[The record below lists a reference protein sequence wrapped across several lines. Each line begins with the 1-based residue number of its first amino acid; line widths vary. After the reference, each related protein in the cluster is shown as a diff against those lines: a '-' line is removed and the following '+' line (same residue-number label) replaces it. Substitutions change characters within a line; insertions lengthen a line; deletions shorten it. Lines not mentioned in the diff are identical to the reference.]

1 MPNLNFQIDW
11 LDAEGVKGA
20 ELAATW
26 AALRIEA
33 DDSVVTRVHDIRA
46 QTVRDFVFVPI
57 YPLAEWLATNWWFL
71 AHEFENP
78 VKAADPAFR
87 HRHALGQNREGYAFP
102 NLEAVPLGARVRLAW
117 SRAQSPWSK
126 VEFLN
131 QGAVLLGAQE
141 FRERCADL
149 VDRVVRR
156 LAALDFDDTLLQK
169 EWSAIQAADEEESQ
183 FCAAAAGLGLDPY
196 SMDESRRMSL
206 LRLAERFQ
214 GPLLEEAVTAIDPQ
228 SIDASGDSIADAM
241 QAAKSNGLRLRCL
254 ESMRQSVR
262 EREISPT
269 HSSWEAGYNLA
280 RQVRQHLGLGADP
293 LNTME
298 NLGNALGE
306 SSELIHQATQPVAFP
321 AAPLVDGVV
330 TQDDDEAPAFAL
342 RSSHREDNRRFH
354 FCRALA
360 ETLASPNTDS
370 LLTRAHSDRQQRNR
384 AFAAEF
390 LAPSSALREQVRGTI
405 VDGDELDELAS
416 RFGVSTRVVEHQVV
430 NHRIAEI
437 QANT

>member
-1 MPNLNFQIDW
+1 MPNLSFQIDW

-33 DDSVVTRVHDIRA
+33 GDSVVTQVHDLRA
-46 QTVRDFVFVPI
+46 QTVRNFVFVPV

-78 VKAADPAFR
+78 IKAADPAFR
-87 HRHALGQNREGYAFP
+87 RRHALGQNREGYAFP

-117 SRAQSPWSK
+117 SRGQLSWSK
-126 VEFLN
+126 IKFLN
-131 QGAVLLGAQE
+131 DGSVFLDAQE
-141 FRERCADL
+141 FQECCADL
-149 VDRVVRR
+149 IDRAVRR
-156 LAALDFDDTLLQK
+156 LAAFDINGTFLQE

-196 SMDESRRMSL
+196 SIDESRRRSL
-206 LRLAERFQ
+206 LRLADRFHAPFLQ
-214 GPLLEEAVTAIDPQ
+214 EAVTIIDPQ
-228 SIDASGDSIADAM
+228 SIDASSNSIAEAM
-241 QAAKSNGLRLRCL
+241 RAAKSNGLRFRHL
-254 ESMRQSVR
+254 ESMRQSVKDR
-262 EREISPT
+262 ETSPA

-280 RQVRQHLGLGADP
+280 RQARQHLDIGADP
-293 LNTME
+293 LDTME

-306 SSELIHQATQPVAFP
+306 SSELIHQAVRPVEFP
-321 AAPLVDGVV
+321 AARLVDGVV
-330 TQDDDEAPAFAL
+330 TQDDDEAPAFAF
-342 RSSHREDNRRFH
+342 RSSHREDNQRFH

-390 LAPSSALREQVRGTI
+390 LAPSSALREQVFQPV
-405 VDGDELDELAS
+405 VDGEDIDELAAQ
-416 RFGVSTRVVEHQVV
+416 FGVSTRVIEHQIL
-430 NHRIAEI
+430 NHHIAEI
-437 QANT
+437 Q

>member
-1 MPNLNFQIDW
+1 MPNLSFQIDW

-33 DDSVVTRVHDIRA
+33 GDSVVTQVHDFRA

-57 YPLAEWLATNWWFL
+57 YPLAEWRATNWWFL
-71 AHEFENP
+71 AHEFGNP
-78 VKAADPAFR
+78 IKAANPAFR
-87 HRHALGQNREGYAFP
+87 RRHALGQNREGYAFP
-102 NLEAVPLGARVRLAW
+102 NLEAVSLGARVRLAW

-131 QGAVLLGAQE
+131 QGSVLLDVQE
-141 FRERCADL
+141 FRENWADL
-149 VDRVVRR
+149 IDCAVRR
-156 LAALDFDDTLLQK
+156 LTALDVNGTLLQE
-169 EWSAIQAADEEESQ
+169 EWSAIQAADEKESQ

-196 SMDESRRMSL
+196 SMDESKRRSL
-206 LRLAERFQ
+206 LRLADRFHASF
-214 GPLLEEAVTAIDPQ
+214 LEEAVTVIDPQ
-228 SIDASGDSIADAM
+228 SIDASGNSIANAM
-241 QAAKSNGLRLRCL
+241 QAAKSNGLRFRNL
-254 ESMRQSVR
+254 ESMRQCVR
-262 EREISPT
+262 EREASPAT
-269 HSSWEAGYNLA
+269 PSSWEAGYSLA
-280 RQVRQHLGLGADP
+280 RQVREHLGLGADP

-306 SSELIHQATQPVAFP
+306 SSKLIHQAARPVEFP

-342 RSSHREDNRRFH
+342 RSSHREDNQRFH

-370 LLTRAHSDRQQRNR
+370 LLTKAHSDRQQRNR

-390 LAPSSALREQVRGTI
+390 LAPSSALREQVFEPV
-405 VDGDELDELAS
+405 VDGEDIDELAAQ
-416 RFGVSTRVVEHQVV
+416 FGVSARVIEHRIL
-430 NHRIAEI
+430 NHHIAEI
-437 QANT
+437 Q

>member
-1 MPNLNFQIDW
+1 MPDLSFQIDW
-11 LDAEGVKGA
+11 LDAEGVRGA

-26 AALRIEA
+26 AALHIHA
-33 DDSVVTRVHDIRA
+33 GDAVVTQVHDFRA
-46 QTVRDFVFVPI
+46 QTVRDFVFVPV

-87 HRHALGQNREGYAFP
+87 RRHALGQNQEGYAFP
-102 NLEAVPLGARVRLAW
+102 NLEAVSLGAQVRLAW
-117 SRAQSPWSK
+117 SRAHSPWSK

-131 QGAVLLGAQE
+131 QGSMLLDAQE
-141 FRERCADL
+141 FRECCAGL
-149 VDRVVRR
+149 IDRVIRR
-156 LAALDFDDTLLQK
+156 LAALNVNGTLLQK
-169 EWSAIQAADEEESQ
+169 EWSAVQAADEEESQ

-196 SMDESRRMSL
+196 SMDELRRRSL
-206 LRLAERFQ
+206 LRLADQFH
-214 GPLLEEAVTAIDPQ
+214 GPLLEEAVTVIDPQ
-228 SIDASGDSIADAM
+228 FIDTSGNSISDAI
-241 QAAKSNGLRLRCL
+241 QAAKSNGPRFRHLK
-254 ESMRQSVR
+254 SMRQSIR
-262 EREISPT
+262 EQETSLA
-269 HSSWEAGYNLA
+269 HSSWEVGYSLA
-280 RQVRQHLGLGADP
+280 RQVRHHLGLGADP
-293 LNTME
+293 LDTME

-306 SSELIHQATQPVAFP
+306 SSDLIFRATRPVEFP
-321 AAPLVDGVV
+321 AARLVDGVV

-342 RSSHREDNRRFH
+342 RPLREENRRFH

-390 LAPSSALREQVRGTI
+390 LAPSSALREQVSSSI
-405 VDGDELDELAS
+405 VDGDDLDELAS
-416 RFGVSTRVVEHQVV
+416 RFGVSTWVVEHQIV
-430 NHRIAEI
+430 NHHIAEI